1 MMFISLSPF
10 VVLVGL
16 AWWRAFHGGLHLQ
29 GAPLLGPHDLGGAI
43 SVAMWNYMGWDN
55 ASTIAQEVDNPQRN
69 YPRAMLASAFMVML
83 VYMLPLGAVWAA
95 GIPADRFSTG
105 AWIDAAKLLAGGWLT
120 LAIVLTG
127 AMDGLGSFSALTL
140 TLTRLPYVLA

>member
-29 GAPLLGPHDLGGAI
+29 GAPLLGPHDLGGAL
-43 SVAMWNYMGWDN
+43 SVALWNYMGWDN

-69 YPRAMLASAFMVML
+69 YPRAMFASAISVAC
-83 VYMLPLGAVWAA
+83 VYTIPLCAVWMV

-105 AWIDAAKLLAGGWLT
+105 AWADAGLLLGGALLAR
-120 LAIVLTG
+120 AIVF
-127 AMDGLGSFSALTL
+127 AGS
-140 TLTRLPYVLA
+140 